1 MATLLE
7 VAAQFKRLFS
17 HIVLPDH
24 NRRIDFTG
32 GCQKVSGG
40 AEKSLALFTGLG
52 EGVSHSRGRPRAG
65 GPDLNSDV
73 HSGRVQ
79 THLNVQLSGHPERR
93 DSSSYNREENFAI
106 ITRGFYFYLL
116 KYL

>member
-17 HIVLPDH
+17 HIVLPNH

-40 AEKSLALFTGLG
+40 AEKSPALFTGLG
-52 EGVSHSRGRPRAG
+52 EGVSHSRGHPRAG

-73 HSGRVQ
+73 PFTAAVSKHTSISTFNFQGARSGGIPPLITARKPV
-79 THLNVQLSGHPERR
+79 LSLHIP
-93 DSSSYNREENFAI
+93 AL
-106 ITRGFYFYLL
+106 T
-116 KYL
+116 